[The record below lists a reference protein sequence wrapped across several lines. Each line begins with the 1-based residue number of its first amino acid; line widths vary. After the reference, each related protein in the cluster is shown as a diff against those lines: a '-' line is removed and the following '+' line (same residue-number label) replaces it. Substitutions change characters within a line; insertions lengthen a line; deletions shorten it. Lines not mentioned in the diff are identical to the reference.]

1 MAYLDKPSSK
11 ETSSHWYTTDG
22 KPAYEIKKKDG
33 GSRPTTLRDAR
44 KYNLLPSVTTIFNI
58 MAKPSLDRWKSSQIV
73 KACKELTQDKNESD
87 KNFESRVIDRSFHE
101 VNKAADLGTKI
112 HDAIDWSFDGVEV
125 EKDLKIYVD
134 PVLEYI
140 HQKNFSRIE
149 REEVIV
155 SKVYGYA
162 GRVDFSALS
171 ANHINCIIDFKT
183 RKTKPGV
190 KVTPY
195 EFQSMQ
201 IAAYAFA
208 KYGTL
213 DNVYG
218 ANIYISSTEP
228 GRTEIVSYNSD
239 VLKKDFKVFLNMLE
253 IWKYLNNYNPGE
265 KQCL

>member
-1 MAYLDKPSSK
+1 MAYLEKPTSK
-11 ETSSHWYTTDG
+11 ESSSHWYTKTG
-22 KPAYEIKKKDG
+22 KPAYEIQKKDG
-33 GSRPTTLRDAR
+33 SGSRPTTLRDAR

-58 MAKPSLDRWKSSQIV
+58 MAKPSLDRWKSSQII
-73 KACKELTQDKNESD
+73 KACKELTQGENESD
-87 KNFESRVIDRSFHE
+87 RNFEARVMDRSFHE
-101 VNKAADLGTKI
+101 VNKAADLGTRI
-112 HDAIDWSFDGVEV
+112 HDAIDFSFDGYQVKE
-125 EKDLKIYVD
+125 DLKVYVD

-171 ANHINCIIDFKT
+171 ANQYNCIVDFKT
-183 RKTKPGV
+183 RKTQPGV

-195 EFQSMQ
+195 DFQSMQ

-228 GRTEIVSYNSD
+228 GRTEIVSYDSN
-239 VLKKDFKVFLNMLE
+239 VLKKDFKVFLSMLN

-265 KQCL
+265 NE